1 MKQSLKKLF
10 IIPLAVAVLASCG
23 GTVDNSSTPSEQP
36 NPGTSQTESKPGSS
50 ETPAPSTSETPAPA
64 SSEATSS
71 KEETSTGSSTSETPD
86 IPASSDDTTP
96 DVPSSSSEPTPEVI
110 HVTSV
115 SLDKKMNSVHI
126 GDEFTLVAT
135 VLPVNADDKSVTWES
150 SDTEVATVVNGKV
163 TALKVGTA
171 NITVKTVDGEKTDV
185 CAVTVEPD
193 AFTFAI
199 QTEDGEKTSVTKDIN
214 YDDNDTD
221 TVTLA
226 ITKNGSAYRGAEVET
241 TFEGDEEVIESATQS
256 TTYDGQID
264 VAFSGKV
271 GFVTMNMK
279 LKGVLEA
286 PTLSVTYNVTEYFLN
301 QTIRRA
307 SISEADGKITFSG
320 GFGNQ
325 YTGVVKK
332 ADTKW
337 VLKATMDIPEYAAN
351 YASVGVGSFID
362 AGDQAAWFSIR
373 NTDNTADNKSEV
385 YLRDFFKGWG
395 APTQD
400 AAQYDAYK
408 SVAFQENDINTDMVI
423 DMTLIRDGLTYYY
436 DIGGYHGTYV
446 SSYAEATY
454 AGFFSQEQA
463 ATITNYSI
471 AYGDEAI
478 VEAKGTTYD
487 VDTAKLD
494 AASFVNANTAEIVR
508 GESRTFTAAVAPT
521 YSKEGYHLVAD
532 AAYAENVTIDGMKI
546 TVKESASAGEMTL
559 HIVSDSEKDL
569 GSIVLPVVE
578 VSSDRDNDQLV
589 AKGGVILNEDGSFVF
604 PESKSDVDGVVDE
617 NKYTDNVGYTVNL
630 KQKVVSTDFSIEFD
644 VENYKATQNYP
655 KLMFSL
661 GGAYSQFY
669 LTLGRENGTVDRFET
684 FTPSKQWD
692 KPQWN
697 NTVDFKTVNPSF
709 DRTAKHH
716 YKIESKNGFYNFY
729 CDDMENALAQKQDND
744 DRNIIV
750 PLMSYYKELPVRIAT
765 RGVSAK
771 VSNLQV
777 TSGTVPTDKLI
788 SSSDKVT
795 ISDDNSITA
804 TFPTFGGDVWSNSRF
819 GAERVRFISSLFPQ
833 QKDSYKM
840 SFDAEFSDLMAD
852 GKLIL
857 TIGDNEYHICNST
870 NDGNVIQKATT
881 SGQWKDKTTGLK
893 LTGDHPCAH
902 FVLTNDG
909 QGNVTLTAPGNDGDL
924 VITTSDIDKNQNII
938 SFYLFNSTAADGG
951 KTVTIKNVVVEDFA
965 TEA

>member
-23 GTVDNSSTPSEQP
+23 GNVDNSSTPSEQP
-36 NPGTSQTESKPGSS
+36 NPGTSQIESKPGSS
-50 ETPAPSTSETPAPA
+50 ETPAPSTSEAPIPA
-64 SSEATSS
+64 SSKDTSS
-71 KEETSTGSSTSETPD
+71 KEGTSTDSSTSE
-86 IPASSDDTTP
+86 TP

-110 HVTSV
+110 HVASV
-115 SLDKKMNSVHI
+115 SLDKKTNSVHI

-135 VLPVNADDKSVTWES
+135 VLPANADNKSVTWES
-150 SDTEVATVVNGKV
+150 SETEVATVVNGKV

-199 QTEDGEKTSVTKDIN
+199 QTDDGEKTSVTKDIN

-256 TTYDGQID
+256 TTYDGLID

-271 GFVTMNMK
+271 GSVTMNMK

-301 QTIRRA
+301 QTIRKGA
-307 SISEADGKITFSG
+307 SEADGKIIFAG
-320 GFGNQ
+320 GSGNQ

-332 ADTKW
+332 KDTKW
-337 VLKATMDIPEYAAN
+337 VLKATMDIPEYARD
-351 YASVGVGSFID
+351 YASVGVGSFVD
-362 AGDQAAWFSIR
+362 DGDHAAWFSIR
-373 NTDNTADNKSEV
+373 NMDSTADNKSEV

-408 SVAFQENDINTDMVI
+408 SVTFQENDTNTDMVI

-463 ATITNYSI
+463 AAITNYSI

-478 VEAKGTTYD
+478 AEAKGTTYD

-494 AASFVNANTAEIVR
+494 AASFVNANTVEIVR
-508 GESRTFTAAVAPT
+508 GESRTFTATAAPT

-532 AAYAENVTIDGMKI
+532 AAYAKDVTIDGMKI
-546 TVKESASAGEMTL
+546 TIKESAPAGEMTL
-559 HIVSDSEKDL
+559 HIVSDSGKDL
-569 GSIVLPVVE
+569 GSIALPVVE

-617 NKYTDNVGYTVNL
+617 RKYTDNVGYTVNL
-630 KQKVVSTDFSIEFD
+630 KQKVMAGDFSIEFD
-644 VENYKATQNYP
+644 VEDYKATQNYP

-669 LTLGRENGTVDRFET
+669 LVLGRENGTVDRFET
-684 FTPSKQWD
+684 FTHSKQYLNPND
-692 KPQWN
+692 GQWN
-697 NTVDFKTVNPSF
+697 NSVDFKTVNPSF

-729 CDDMENALAQKQDND
+729 VDDMKNALAQKMDND
-744 DRNIIV
+744 DRNITV
-750 PLMSYYKELPVRIAT
+750 PFESFNKALPVRIAT
-765 RGVSAK
+765 RGASAK

-777 TSGTVPTDKLI
+777 TSGTDFTNKLFTI
-788 SSSDKVT
+788 SDKVT
-795 ISDDNSITA
+795 ASDGNIVA
-804 TFPTFGGDVWSNSRF
+804 TFPTFSGDAWGASRYKDGSVAF
-819 GAERVRFISSLFPQ
+819 ASSLFATI
-833 QKDSYKM
+833 KDAYKV
-840 SFDAEFSDLMAD
+840 SFDAEFSSKMRD

-857 TIGDNEYHICNST
+857 TLGLHEYQIVNST
-870 NDGNVIQKATT
+870 GWGDKLQSAITYGSFGPNYMGIKFTGEDTQTIHVTLANDGK
-881 SGQWKDKTTGLK
+881 
-893 LTGDHPCAH
+893 
-902 FVLTNDG
+902 
-909 QGNVTLTAPGNDGDL
+909 GNVTMTVPGNSGDVVL
-924 VITTSDIDKNQNII
+924 TDTGVDVNAGVA
-938 SFYLFNSTAADGG
+938 FYLFNETADDEG
-951 KTVTIKNVVVEDFA
+951 KTVTIKNVVVEDFVA
-965 TEA
+965 EA

>member
-23 GTVDNSSTPSEQP
+23 GNVDNSSTPSEQP

-50 ETPAPSTSETPAPA
+50 ETPAPSTSETPTPA
-64 SSEATSS
+64 SSETSS
-71 KEETSTGSSTSETPD
+71 KEETSTDSSTSETPD
-86 IPASSDDTTP
+86 VPA
-96 DVPSSSSEPTPEVI
+96 SSSEPTPEVI
-110 HVTSV
+110 HVASV
-115 SLDKKMNSVHI
+115 SLDKKTNSVHI

-135 VLPVNADDKSVTWES
+135 VLPANADDKSVTWES
-150 SDTEVATVVNGKV
+150 SDTEVATVDNGKV
-163 TALKVGTA
+163 TALKAGTA

-185 CAVTVEPD
+185 CAVTVEQD
-193 AFTFAI
+193 VFTFAI
-199 QTEDGEKTSVTKDIN
+199 QTEDGEKTTVTKDIN

-241 TFEGDEEVIESATQS
+241 TFEGDEKVIESATQS

-271 GFVTMNMK
+271 GSVTVNMK
-279 LKGVLEA
+279 LKDVLEA

-307 SISEADGKITFSG
+307 SVGEADGKITFAGGSG
-320 GFGNQ
+320 SQ
-325 YTGVVKK
+325 YTAVVKK

-351 YASVGVGSFID
+351 YASVGVGSFVD
-362 AGDQAAWFSIR
+362 NGDHAAWFSIR

-408 SVAFQENDINTDMVI
+408 SVAFQENDTNTDMVI

-446 SSYAEATY
+446 SSYTEATY

-478 VEAKGTTYD
+478 AEAKGTTYD

-494 AASFVNANTAEIVR
+494 AASFVNANTSEIVR
-508 GESRTFTAAVAPT
+508 GESRTFTVTAAPT

-532 AAYAENVTIDGMKI
+532 AAYAEYVTIDGMKV
-546 TVKESASAGEMTL
+546 TVKETAPAGEMTL

-578 VSSDRDNDQLV
+578 VSSDRENDQLV

-617 NKYTDNVGYTVNL
+617 NKYTDNAGYTVNL

-644 VENYKATQNYP
+644 VEDYKATQGYP
-655 KLMFSL
+655 KLMISL

-669 LTLGRENGTVDRFET
+669 LALAGGGNGTADRFET

-692 KPQWN
+692 SPQWN
-697 NTVDFKTVNPSF
+697 NTVDFKSVNPSF

-729 CDDMENALAQKQDND
+729 CDDMENALAQKQEND
-744 DRNIIV
+744 DRNIIA

-777 TSGTVPTDKLI
+777 TSGSIPTDKLI
-788 SSSDKVT
+788 TNSDKVT
-795 ISDDNSITA
+795 ISDDDSITA
-804 TFPTFGGDVWSNSRF
+804 TFPTFGGNVWNNARF
-819 GAERVRFISSLFPQ
+819 GAERIRFVSSLFPQ

-840 SFDAEFSDLMAD
+840 SFDAEFSDLMQD

-870 NDGNVIQKATT
+870 KDGNVIQKATT
-881 SGQWKDKTTGLK
+881 SGQWNEKTTGLK
-893 LTGDHPCAH
+893 LTGDHPSAH

-909 QGNVTLTAPGNDGDL
+909 QGNITLTAPGNDGDL
-924 VITTSDIDKNQNII
+924 VITTSGIDKNQNII
-938 SFYLFNSTAADGG
+938 SFYLFNSIDADGG